1 MLKKSNLILLL
12 SSLAFTVS
20 CGKQNTS
27 SDSSEAST
35 ASSVTESEES
45 TVSSSTTFQEVTV
58 DFYVDYNTY
67 TANVRDTY
75 DTQIIKNGDKLTK
88 PATPD
93 APFKDFPNFLGWS
106 TFALIEDPDLLWD
119 FDNDIVNIED
129 TELIIFGIWGA

>member
-1 MLKKSNLILLL
+1 MLKKSNLILLV
-12 SSLAFTVS
+12 SSLAFVAS
-20 CGKQNTS
+20 CGHQVTS
-27 SDSSEAST
+27 SEPVSETPASTAEKSEAS
-35 ASSVTESEES
+35 SSQ
-45 TVSSSTTFQEVTV
+45 SSTTFQEVTV

-88 PATPD
+88 PATPE